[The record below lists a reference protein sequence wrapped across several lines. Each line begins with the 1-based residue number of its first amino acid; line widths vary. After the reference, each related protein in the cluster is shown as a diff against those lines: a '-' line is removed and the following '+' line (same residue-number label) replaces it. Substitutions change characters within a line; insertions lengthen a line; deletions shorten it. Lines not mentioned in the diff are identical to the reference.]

1 MNQNKQDPVEPGQ
14 GEGVRE
20 TSPLEDISVASQ
32 SGIDTSHESGDS
44 ADYHVRRERFLEL
57 LASPSPRRTTLLGVI
72 GAAIFFGVWELG
84 HYLTPESG
92 QRFLPAVE
100 EVVGRLL
107 YLYAEKDFAK
117 DVLISCMRI
126 FGSFLAACI
135 IAVPLGIAMGCFAN
149 VRALVNPT
157 VSGWRYL
164 PAASF
169 IPLLLVWFGPTET
182 AKMGLLFMGVIFFL
196 IAMVLD
202 DTAAVQRE
210 FIEAAL
216 TMGAK
221 RWRIVL
227 GVVVPAAAPA
237 IVDSMRT
244 MIAVGWTYLVI
255 AEIVG
260 AQDGIG
266 AVMMRSGRFLHV
278 DTIMAG
284 ILMIGILGVM
294 TDLLF
299 RLAAHLLFPWNAE
312 RKV

>member
-1 MNQNKQDPVEPGQ
+1 MPPGRLAPAWGGAHEGRRVLKEALELEPAAAEGWEDA
-14 GEGVRE
+14 GE
-20 TSPLEDISVASQ
+20 A
-32 SGIDTSHESGDS
+32 
-44 ADYHVRRERFLEL
+44 HVRRERFFEL
-57 LASPSPRRTTLLGVI
+57 LSSPSPRRAAVLGVV
-72 GAAIFFGVWELG
+72 GAVCFFGIWEIG

-92 QRFLPAVE
+92 RRFLPAVE
-100 EVVGRLL
+100 QVVGRLIFL
-107 YLYAEKDFAK
+107 FAEKGFLA

-126 FGSFLAACI
+126 FVSFFAACV
-135 IAVPLGIAMGCFAN
+135 IAVPLGVAMGCFAN
-149 VRALVNPT
+149 LRALINPT

-182 AKMGLLFMGVIFFL
+182 AKMGLLFLGVIFFL
-196 IAMVLD
+196 VAMVLD
-202 DTAAVQRE
+202 NTTSVQRE

-216 TMGAK
+216 TMGAS
-221 RWRIVL
+221 RRRIVL

-237 IVDSMRT
+237 IIDSMRT

-284 ILMIGILGVM
+284 ILMIGILGVF

-299 RLAAHLLFPWNAE
+299 RLASYLLFPWNVE
-312 RKV
+312 RKG